1 MGLKDALS
9 SEGLIAGS
17 ATTTEERECMS
28 LNMQASGSHTECE
41 TKRRP
46 DGWAVKTFL
55 TRAREDRGVG
65 SYGGRSCRGT
75 PHYGDVITEPREQT
89 VF

>member
-1 MGLKDALS
+1 MGLKDALP

-17 ATTTEERECMS
+17 ATTEERECMS
-28 LNMQASGSHTECE
+28 LNMQAAGSHTECE

-46 DGWAVKTFL
+46 GGWAVKTFL

-65 SYGGRSCRGT
+65 SNGGRSCRGT
-75 PHYGDVITEPREQT
+75 PHYGDMITEPGEQT